1 MKLHFGIG
9 WLWLALALAVAGC
22 ATSRTDW
29 NMRVGSFT
37 YDQAVIEL
45 GPPDK
50 QAKLTDGRVV
60 ADWIT
65 HYNTGGTVI
74 FSQGFYH
81 SPGGVGYIQ
90 TMPNEQESRLRL
102 TFGANNLLESWSRK

>member
-1 MKLHFGIG
+1 MKLRFHTG
-9 WLWLALALAVAGC
+9 WLLLALVLVVAGC
-22 ATSRTDW
+22 ATHRTNW
-29 NMRVGSFT
+29 NTRVGNFT

-74 FSQGFYH
+74 FNQGFYY

-90 TMPNEQESRLRL
+90 TLPNDYVSRLRL
-102 TFGANNLLESWSRK
+102 IFSANNVLESWSRK